1 MPNANINRRHT
12 SVYSLFLAV
21 ETEWFL
27 TLRDSYL
34 SLSLSHHPPLKGG
47 LIMECP
53 YIKYQTGLWCS
64 RSHYTHH
71 HAHFSSVATQI
82 YDFHMPLRKYTAVTE
97 QGHDRRPWSI
107 FEWKA
112 IWEVF
117 KAFSP
122 SSHSFCLALSQ
133 EQHQESID
141 CWGPVVSQRLSPLTN
156 PLALCHPLTTVIDCY
171 SLGHSNYTQLRSGHL
186 FQHFH
191 HSPKNL
197 LYLCDPAVCFCS
209 ESRKRDT

>member
-1 MPNANINRRHT
+1 
-12 SVYSLFLAV
+12 
-21 ETEWFL
+21 
-27 TLRDSYL
+27 
-34 SLSLSHHPPLKGG
+34 
-47 LIMECP
+47 
-53 YIKYQTGLWCS
+53 
-64 RSHYTHH
+64 
-71 HAHFSSVATQI
+71 
-82 YDFHMPLRKYTAVTE
+82 MPLRKYTAVTK

-122 SSHSFCLALSQ
+122 PLLLGVSLSPR

-156 PLALCHPLTTVIDCY
+156 PLALCHLLTTVIDCY
-171 SLGHSNYTQLRSGHL
+171 SLGHSNYTQLQSGHL

-191 HSPKNL
+191 HLPKKISFIFVTQQFVFAAKAERGTHKIPT
-197 LYLCDPAVCFCS
+197 PAPEHDGASVTRLTHIFLS
-209 ESRKRDT
+209 HFLSLSLSAFTF

>member
-1 MPNANINRRHT
+1 MATGSTITDLLSKSDSVKYVFLAKYLKTNWCANIRET
-12 SVYSLFLAV
+12 ACFSVFLAV

-27 TLRDSYL
+27 TLKGSYL
-34 SLSLSHHPPLKGG
+34 SLSLSHHTPLKGG

-64 RSHYTHH
+64 ESHYTQH

-82 YDFHMPLRKYTAVTE
+82 YEFHMPLRKYTAVTE

-117 KAFSP
+117 KAFS
-122 SSHSFCLALSQ
+122 
-133 EQHQESID
+133 
-141 CWGPVVSQRLSPLTN
+141 SPLSFFLSRSL
-156 PLALCHPLTTVIDCY
+156 PGTTSGKY
-171 SLGHSNYTQLRSGHL
+171 RLLRS
-186 FQHFH
+186 
-191 HSPKNL
+191 S
-197 LYLCDPAVCFCS
+197 S
-209 ESRKRDT
+209 

>member
-27 TLRDSYL
+27 TLRGSYL

-117 KAFSP
+117 KAFLP
-122 SSHSFCLALSQ
+122 PLILSVSLYPRSNIRKV
-133 EQHQESID
+133 SIAE
-141 CWGPVVSQRLSPLTN
+141 VQ
-156 PLALCHPLTTVIDCY
+156 
-171 SLGHSNYTQLRSGHL
+171 
-186 FQHFH
+186 
-191 HSPKNL
+191 
-197 LYLCDPAVCFCS
+197 
-209 ESRKRDT
+209 